1 MFRSVADLL
10 DATPLERE
18 LYDENT
24 ALKDEARKHAQGEE
38 LRDEQL
44 DWALEAVL
52 DVVDLAA
59 RSKHLRVGELRAEL
73 AELVANIRCDY

>member
-24 ALKDEARKHAQGEE
+24 ALKEQARKDARSEE

-44 DWALEAVL
+44 DWAIDAVQ
-52 DVVDLAA
+52 DIADLAGRA
-59 RSKHLRVGELRAEL
+59 KHMRVGEIRAEL